1 MQLTTSSNN
10 VDSRNKKK
18 RKLQRQPNHKRRPSQ
33 CRSNNMT
40 LGASWIWTPTMIN
53 LRMIIS
59 NQTKK
64 IHSALNHERVSMARK
79 PVMGII
85 NQGREVCIGVS
96 NNQYIILSKLP
107 LINTSRA
114 SLTSRDG
121 RATMTC
127 GDTKTVLLSQ
137 RRHSNYCIILQR
149 RLGSKFFFW
158 VTISAAWSTYTWDGA
173 PSIQSSLYPW
183 SPSRRLRGSQHLSA
197 LPNRR
202 SRQIEHIWGRSGRK
216 RAMCNGNGRENRGSL
231 YRLCC
236 WIERGIFPQW
246 QGAMYITTRTTKCVS
261 MLYLFQIEH
270 LNNLPIPCY
279 LSATWGFFTAHRHRT
294 LKMRNL

>member
-10 VDSRNKKK
+10 VDSKNKKK

-33 CRSNNMT
+33 CRSSNMT

-53 LRMIIS
+53 LRTIIS

-127 GDTKTVLLSQ
+127 GDTKTGLLSQ

-149 RLGSKFFFW
+149 GLETNFFLDHHKCGMIHIHMGWGSLHSKFFIPLVSFTE
-158 VTISAAWSTYTWDGA
+158 VTWKPTPLRATE
-173 PSIQSSLYPW
+173 SSFE
-183 SPSRRLRGSQHLSA
+183 A
-197 LPNRR
+197 N
-202 SRQIEHIWGRSGRK
+202 
-216 RAMCNGNGRENRGSL
+216 
-231 YRLCC
+231 
-236 WIERGIFPQW
+236 
-246 QGAMYITTRTTKCVS
+246 
-261 MLYLFQIEH
+261 
-270 LNNLPIPCY
+270 
-279 LSATWGFFTAHRHRT
+279 
-294 LKMRNL
+294 